1 MLRLHTIATV
11 IIRGNFFPGSSHTGT
26 RTRLN
31 HIQYSTQESLPIIRP
46 PSGLYPCT
54 PKYTNKSTRN
64 SFTVVCSSSPL
75 IEEINLNTHSTTS
88 YGTHPHPYFRYM
100 LNFTSLTTIPTL
112 AKIATEVQSYKL
124 FIITDGSYDY
134 MTKQGSHA
142 IAITN
147 NKKVL
152 WLGAGPCLGNDIS
165 INLKRAE
172 LCGLASALYL
182 ALWICLDQ
190 EIHYGS
196 ITFLCDSK
204 RAVNTLRDI
213 SQCLPLK
220 HPTNDIDLALE
231 CRTIIKKL
239 PIKAYFN
246 WLPGHKKA
254 DDVLSK
260 IQRDVHTAA
269 KSHNK
274 IISPS
279 PTVLP
284 PSYKI
289 AIGLQSKIIPT
300 NLKGIVN
307 QVAHEMEIR
316 NMIMKN
322 IGWTLH
328 QFHDVDWR
336 AHQKAFCSI
345 GRFRQISMC
354 KIIHGLLCTND
365 KQKRYYGKTDLCPC
379 CGSST
384 ETMNHMLCC
393 PSQYATE
400 FRVKA
405 QQELELELKQINT
418 PDPILSAILCGASQ
432 FEELTNGN
440 KPDRPTTRGSILPT
454 DVLATHCIATQGALG
469 WDQFLRGRSR
479 SLGGNSSPI
488 PDTQRTHM
496 VRSGQKN

>member
-1 MLRLHTIATV
+1 LLSASHHSGRYSNSGRKKITTSAKNGIIANDRTSTLLWPKQARPPDQAWALWRNCLRILEPNDTLIKPLGKWTQPTHQKWSWFKNPHATSLCHRYGDNSWK
-11 IIRGNFFPGSSHTGT
+11 IFPGSSHTGT

-54 PKYTNKSTRN
+54 PKYRNKSTRN

-75 IEEINLNTHSTTS
+75 IEEINLSTHSTTS

-100 LNFTSLTTIPTL
+100 LNLTSLTTIPTL

-152 WLGAGPCLGNDIS
+152 WLGAGPCIGNDIAM
-165 INLKRAE
+165 NPKRAE

-269 KSHNK
+269 KSCNK

-284 PSYKI
+284 PSYEI
-289 AIGLQSKIIPT
+289 AIGLQRKIIST
-300 NLKGIVN
+300 DLKGIVN
-307 QVAHEMEIR
+307 QVAHETEIR
-316 NMIMKN
+316 NTIMKN
-322 IGWTLH
+322 TGWTLH
-328 QFHDVDWR
+328 QFQDIDWR

-345 GRFRQISMC
+345 GRFRQISIC
-354 KIIHGLLCTND
+354 KIIHGLLCTNN

-379 CGSST
+379 CESST

-393 PSQYATE
+393 PSQYAT
-400 FRVKA
+400 
-405 QQELELELKQINT
+405 
-418 PDPILSAILCGASQ
+418 
-432 FEELTNGN
+432 
-440 KPDRPTTRGSILPT
+440 
-454 DVLATHCIATQGALG
+454 
-469 WDQFLRGRSR
+469 
-479 SLGGNSSPI
+479 
-488 PDTQRTHM
+488 
-496 VRSGQKN
+496 